1 MIFSTL
7 PTDATLS
14 LHENLI
20 WGAPDWVIPV
30 SVVAVVLAG
39 LTIWNY
45 ASQQAM
51 GVVRWLAAALK
62 IAAIALIAICLLQPM
77 RSGTRPRPKANVLP
91 ILVDNSKSMQVKPE
105 GANETRA
112 DVVSKRIAP
121 DTDWRIRLEQDFDVR
136 GYSFDSRIAA
146 LELADPTLSNEGTVS
161 SLSTSLRSLGE
172 RFSARPV
179 AGVVLFSDGNLTDP
193 PDANFDWSTLGFPV
207 YPVLSRSDETIND
220 VRIADVSVSQTDFE
234 SAPVT
239 IRVKVDAN
247 PPKRKLVVQLRDL
260 DHGKLVEEQTITTSA
275 TKTDNEVTFRFRPDE
290 PGLRF
295 YRTSVFE
302 ERDRKVFE
310 PESESK
316 AESNATGKIK
326 TAEATLVN
334 NQRMI
339 AIDRKSGPYRILY
352 VAGRPNWEFKFLRRS
367 LATDAEIQLVGLL
380 RIANKEPKFSFR
392 DQGVSGSNSANT
404 NRLFDGVDSA
414 EDELVQQY
422 DEPVMI
428 RLGVKESEELSD
440 GFPETRE
447 ELFAYHA
454 IILDDIESEYFT
466 QDQMLLMRQFVSSR
480 GGGLLMLGGQESFAG
495 KSFADS
501 PLGELAPV
509 YGPRSGDAS
518 VAGAYRMKLTRE
530 GMLEP
535 WARLRENES
544 AESDRFAQMPPF
556 TSVNAV
562 GDVKPG
568 ALILATVEDLASD
581 ALPAIVAQRFGKGR
595 TAAMPIGD
603 LWRWSMRRDP
613 RSKNNDGDDAAQAWR
628 QMAHWLVG
636 EVPRQVEAR
645 VEPNVDPNE
654 PARIVV
660 HVRDEAYL
668 PIDNAAIELT
678 ITPIEKGTREGNQD
692 GVIQI
697 QAMPDDD
704 ASGVYRAAFWTND
717 SNAYRVHVSAKSVDG
732 HFVGEADTGWVAQP
746 DAAEFRQLR
755 LNRTLLE
762 TIAKQSGG
770 KVVAD
775 DALDNFAAELPN
787 LKIPVTETWVYPLWH
802 NVWVLVAAIMCLC
815 GEWGLR
821 RWKGLS

>member
-1 MIFSTL
+1 MIRLTL
-7 PTDATLS
+7 TADQSLWLS
-14 LHENLI
+14 KNLI

-30 SVVAVVLAG
+30 SIIAAILAG

-45 ASQQAM
+45 ASQQTM
-51 GVVRWLAAALK
+51 GAVRWFAAALK

-91 ILVDNSKSMQVKPE
+91 ILIDNSKSMQVKPK

-112 DVVSKRIAP
+112 DVVSKQIASENA
-121 DTDWRIRLEQDFDVR
+121 WRNRLEQDFDVR
-136 GYSFDSRIAA
+136 GYSFDSRITA
-146 LELADPTLSNEGTVS
+146 LEMSDPTLTNDGTVS

-172 RFSARPV
+172 RFAARPV
-179 AGVVLFSDGNLTDP
+179 AGVMLFSDGNLTDP

-207 YPVLSRSDETIND
+207 YPVLSSTDETIND

-247 PPKRKLVVQLRDL
+247 PAKQKLVVQLRDL
-260 DHGKLVEEQTITTSA
+260 DQGKLVQEQTLTTSMSETA
-275 TKTDNEVTFRFRPDE
+275 NEVTFRFRPDE

-295 YRTSVFE
+295 YRTNVFAE
-302 ERDRKVFE
+302 QDRNAFE
-310 PESESK
+310 SKDESK
-316 AESNATGKIK
+316 ATTPISSS
-326 TAEATLVN
+326 EATLVN

-367 LATDAEIQLVGLL
+367 LASDAEIQLVGLL

-392 DQGVSGSNSANT
+392 DQGVSGSNSNNT
-404 NRLFDGVDSA
+404 NRLFEGVDSA

-428 RLGVKESEELSD
+428 RLGVKESEELSE

-466 QDQMLLMRQFVSSR
+466 QDQLLLMRQFVSSR

-495 KSFADS
+495 KTFADS

-509 YGPRSGDAS
+509 YALRSGNAN

-535 WARLRENES
+535 WARLRENEA

-556 TSVNAV
+556 TTVNAV
-562 GDVKPG
+562 GDIKPG
-568 ALILATVEDLASD
+568 ALAVATVQDPTGD
-581 ALPAIVAQRFGKGR
+581 PQPAIVAQRFGKGR
-595 TAAMPIGD
+595 TTAMPIGD
-603 LWRWSMRRDP
+603 LWRWSMHRNP
-613 RSKNNDGDDAAQAWR
+613 NSKAGDADDAAQAWR

-636 EVPRQVEAR
+636 DVPRQVEAH
-645 VEPNVDPNE
+645 VEPNADPNQ
-654 PARIVV
+654 PATIVV
-660 HVRDEAYL
+660 YVRDEAYL
-668 PIDNAAIELT
+668 PLDNATIDLT
-678 ITPIEKGTREGNQD
+678 ITPVQQRTGD
-692 GVIQI
+692 GDRDDVVQV
-697 QAMPDDD
+697 QATPDED
-704 ASGVYRAAFWTND
+704 APGVYRAAFWSNETN
-717 SNAYRVHVSAKSVDG
+717 AFRVHVSAKSADG
-732 HFVGEADTGWVAQP
+732 HAVGEADTGWVAQP
-746 DAAEFRQLR
+746 DAAEFRQLA
-755 LNRTLLE
+755 LNRSLLE

-770 KVVAD
+770 KVVD
-775 DALDNFAAELPN
+775 NHALTDFAAELPN
-787 LKIPVTETWVYPLWH
+787 LKVPVTETWVYPLWH

>member
-1 MIFSTL
+1 MF
-7 PTDATLS
+7 
-14 LHENLI
+14 ENLI
-20 WGAPDWVIPV
+20 WGAPDWVVPV
-30 SVVAVVLAG
+30 LIAAAI
-39 LTIWNY
+39 LTALTVWNY
-45 ASQQAM
+45 ASQQKM
-51 GVVRWLAAALK
+51 GTFRWLAAALK
-62 IAAIALIAICLLQPM
+62 IAAIALIAVCLLQPM

-91 ILVDNSKSMQVKPE
+91 ILVDNSKSMQVKPK

-112 DVVSKRIAP
+112 SVVAKQIASQNA
-121 DTDWRIRLEQDFDVR
+121 WRSRLEQDFDVR
-136 GYSFDSRIAA
+136 GYSFDSRITA
-146 LELADPTLSNEGTVS
+146 LELSDPALENDGTVS
-161 SLSTSLRSLGE
+161 SLSTSLQSLSE

-179 AGVVLFSDGNLTDP
+179 AGVMLFSDGNLTDP

-207 YPVLSRSDETIND
+207 YPVLSSTDEAITD
-220 VRIADVSVSQTDFE
+220 VRISDVSVSQTDFE

-247 PPKRKLVVQLRDL
+247 PAKQKLVIQLRDL
-260 DHGKLVEEQTITTSA
+260 DHGKLVQEQTLTTS
-275 TKTDNEVTFRFRPDE
+275 TSQTDNEVTFRFRPDE
-290 PGLRF
+290 PGLGF
-295 YRTSVFE
+295 YRTCVFAE
-302 ERDRKVFE
+302 QDRQAFDVADD
-310 PESESK
+310 SK
-316 AESNATGKIK
+316 ATAAIR

-392 DQGVSGSNSANT
+392 DQGVRGSNSNST

-440 GFPETRE
+440 GFPQTRE

-466 QDQMLLMRQFVSSR
+466 QDQLLLMRQFVSSR
-480 GGGLLMLGGQESFAG
+480 GGGMLMLGGQESFAG
-495 KSFADS
+495 KAFADS
-501 PLGELAPV
+501 PLSELAPV
-509 YGPRSGDAS
+509 YAPRSGDVN

-535 WARLRENES
+535 WARLRENEA

-562 GDVKPG
+562 GDIKPG
-568 ALILATVEDLASD
+568 ALTLATAQDPTGD
-581 ALPAIVAQRFGKGR
+581 PLPAIIAQRFGKGR
-595 TAAMPIGD
+595 TAAIPIGD
-603 LWRWSMRRDP
+603 LWRWSMHRDP
-613 RSKNNDGDDAAQAWR
+613 DSKRGDADDAAQAWR

-636 EVPRQVEAR
+636 DVPRQVEAR

-654 PARIVV
+654 PANIVV

-668 PIDNAAIELT
+668 PIDNATIDLDITRIENET
-678 ITPIEKGTREGNQD
+678 GD
-692 GVIQI
+692 GDPDEVIQI
-697 QAMPDDD
+697 QATPDD
-704 ASGVYRAAFWTND
+704 AAPGVYRAAFWTNET
-717 SNAYRVHVSAKSVDG
+717 NGFRVHVSAKSADG
-732 HFVGEADTGWVAQP
+732 HVVGEAETGWVAQP
-746 DAAEFRQLR
+746 DAAEFRQLE
-755 LNRTLLE
+755 LNRPLLE

-770 KVVAD
+770 KVVD
-775 DALDNFAAELPN
+775 SHALDAFAAELPN
-787 LKIPVTETWVYPLWH
+787 LKVPVTETWVYPLWH

>member
-7 PTDATLS
+7 TADAAFPLS
-14 LHENLI
+14 ENLI

-30 SVVAVVLAG
+30 SIAAVILAA
-39 LTIWNY
+39 LTLWNY
-45 ASQQAM
+45 TSQHTM
-51 GVVRWLAAALK
+51 GAVRWLAAALK
-62 IAAIALIAICLLQPM
+62 IVAVALIAICLLQPM

-91 ILVDNSKSMQVKPE
+91 ILVDNSKSMQVKPK
-105 GANETRA
+105 GAKETRA
-112 DVVSKRIAP
+112 DVVAKQIAP
-121 DTDWRIRLEQDFDVR
+121 ENDWRIRLEQDFDVR

-146 LELADPTLSNEGTVS
+146 LELTAPALSNEGTVS
-161 SLSTSLRSLGE
+161 SLSTSLQSLGE
-172 RFSARPV
+172 RFAARPV

-193 PDANFDWSTLGFPV
+193 PDTNFDWSTLGFPV
-207 YPVLSRSDETIND
+207 YPVLSSTDETIND

-247 PPKRKLVVQLRDL
+247 PTKRKLVVQLLDL

-275 TKTDNEVTFRFRPDE
+275 SETDNEVTFRFRPDV

-295 YRTSVFE
+295 YRTIVFE
-302 ERDRKVFE
+302 ERDRQALDAKR
-310 PESESK
+310 ESK
-316 AESNATGKIK
+316 DSKG
-326 TAEATLVN
+326 TAAHETFEATLVN

-339 AIDRKSGPYRILY
+339 AVDRKSGPYRILY
-352 VAGRPNWEFKFLRRS
+352 VAGRPNWDFKFLRRS
-367 LATDAEIQLVGLL
+367 LAADAEIQLVGLL

-392 DQGVSGSNSANT
+392 DQGVSGSSSANT
-404 NRLFDGVDSA
+404 NRLFDGVDST

-568 ALILATVEDLASD
+568 ALTLATVQDRTGD
-581 ALPAIVAQRFGKGR
+581 PLPAIVAQRFGKGR
-595 TAAMPIGD
+595 TAAMPIAD
-603 LWRWSMRRDP
+603 LWRWSMRHDP
-613 RSKNNDGDDAAQAWR
+613 KKKNNDGDDAAQAWR

-636 EVPRQVEAR
+636 DVPRQVEAR

-654 PARIVV
+654 PARIMV

-668 PIDNAAIELT
+668 PIDNAEIELT
-678 ITPIEKGTREGNQD
+678 ITPVEKEIRDGSQD

-697 QAMPDDD
+697 QATADDD
-704 ASGVYRAAFWTND
+704 VAGLYRAAFWTNQ
-717 SNAYRVHVSAKSVDG
+717 SNAYRVHVAAKSADG
-732 HFVGEADTGWVAQP
+732 HLVGEADTGWVAQP
-746 DAAEFRQLR
+746 DTAEFRQLG
-755 LNRTLLE
+755 LNRPLLE

-770 KVVAD
+770 KVIANNALAD
-775 DALDNFAAELPN
+775 FAAELPN

-802 NVWVLVAAIMCLC
+802 NVWVLVAAILCLC